1 MIIAHP
7 PTVRTGGIPR
17 IWKAIVPTSVP
28 PTQEA
33 HDDAKLL
40 QQLSGLC
47 AKSYYNKK
55 TKEDPVEYFRT
66 SRDLN
71 YASQRPVFGR
81 GNGRL
86 FWRALGIFL
95 IPLNYLLI
103 LIWVVALLAPLFVV
117 GLLTVAVVHYFFS
130 GTFHPI
136 TWLLQVSPI
145 VPLGAAALVGG
156 AGLLVGVAMAF
167 APRLASARAFG
178 LLDQRTSRAIVVF
191 CGSEKKDNFTINA
204 LISPYYYP
212 MRHMGFH
219 RAWDHIRPEIRQWLQ
234 DVVSAGEAKEVVFT
248 GHSLGGALAQVA
260 AFDLAGELPISHV
273 VSLGSACIGGP
284 GMRDRFAE
292 RETAGGGK
300 LNARHFTY
308 TDDMMPRIPPSSI
321 FRQVGRRFRLP
332 EHGGPVEGT
341 EGSLF
346 PSSWIFFLETISFV
360 AWLFLGLLTIIR
372 DIIAKIFRRQPAK
385 RDRDISATGLNEQGK
400 VTLAEAWNYFV
411 KLAIVLP
418 WAVPSVLLV
427 VGIAILLFPFVVF
440 ARVYVY
446 TFVKFYTGLAVQH
459 AAGNYRD
466 AFKNHAESFGS

>member
-1 MIIAHP
+1 
-7 PTVRTGGIPR
+7 
-17 IWKAIVPTSVP
+17 
-28 PTQEA
+28 
-33 HDDAKLL
+33 
-40 QQLSGLC
+40 
-47 AKSYYNKK
+47 
-55 TKEDPVEYFRT
+55 
-66 SRDLN
+66 
-71 YASQRPVFGR
+71 
-81 GNGRL
+81 
-86 FWRALGIFL
+86 
-95 IPLNYLLI
+95 
-103 LIWVVALLAPLFVV
+103 
-117 GLLTVAVVHYFFS
+117 
-130 GTFHPI
+130 
-136 TWLLQVSPI
+136 
-145 VPLGAAALVGG
+145 
-156 AGLLVGVAMAF
+156 MAF

-178 LLDQRTSRAIVVF
+178 ILDSRTNRAIVIF

-204 LISPYYYP
+204 LVWPYYGP

-219 RAWDHIRPEIRQWLQ
+219 RAWDHIRPEIRQWLK
-234 DVVSAGEAKEVVFT
+234 DVVGAGQAKEVVFT

-284 GMRDRFAE
+284 GMRDLFAE
-292 RETAGGGK
+292 CETAGGGK

-341 EGSLF
+341 EGSLI

-360 AWLFLGLLTIIR
+360 ASLFLDLLTIIR
-372 DIIAKIFRRQPAK
+372 DVVAKIFRRQPAK
-385 RDRDISATGLNEQGK
+385 RDRDLSATGLNEQGK

-427 VGIAILLFPFVVF
+427 VGIAILSFPFVVF
-440 ARVYVY
+440 TRVYVY
-446 TFVKFYTGLAVQH
+446 TFVKFCTGLAVQH

-466 AFKNHAESFGS
+466 AFKNYAESFGA